1 MPRKSKSAIPDE
13 KKELLLNLI
22 EMYDIKTAADLQDA
36 LKDMLG
42 GTIQT
47 MLEQEINEQIKAKE
61 EADPEYNDSRN
72 GFKDKTLRSSM
83 GEIPIRV
90 PQDRNSDFEPKVVPK
105 YQRDISQ
112 IEGKIIAMYARGM
125 STRQISD
132 QIKDIYGFEVSEGLI
147 TEITNQLL
155 PEIEA
160 WQKRPLSGVYPIVF
174 IDAVVFNVRENNVI
188 RKQAAYIILGI
199 SEEGHK
205 EVLSITIGEA
215 ESAKF
220 WLSVL
225 NELKNRGLKD
235 IFVLCADGLS
245 GIKEAIAA
253 AYPMTEYQRCIV
265 HVVRNTLRYVA
276 DKDKKAFAK
285 DLKTIYHAPDEEQ
298 GYARMQAVT
307 EAWEKKYPGCMRR
320 WADNWDVISPMF
332 KFSAIV
338 RKIIY
343 TTNAIESLNSGY
355 RRLNRARSVF
365 PSGTALLKALYLA
378 TFELTK
384 KWTLPVRNWGMVHNE
399 LAIMYPGRMD

>member
-1 MPRKSKSAIPDE
+1 MSRKSKYAIPDE
-13 KKELLLNLI
+13 KKALLLNLI
-22 EMYDIKTAADLQDA
+22 ETYDIKTTTDLQDA
-36 LKDMLG
+36 LKDLLG

-47 MLEQEINEQIKAKE
+47 ILEQEIDTQINERE
-61 EADPEYNDSRN
+61 TEDPEYNDSRN
-72 GFKDKTLRSSM
+72 GYKDKTLYSTM
-83 GEIPIRV
+83 GEIPIQV

-105 YQRDISQ
+105 YQRDISE

-132 QIKDIYGFEVSEGLI
+132 QIQDIYGFEVSEGLV
-147 TEITNQLL
+147 TGITNKLL

-160 WQKRPLSGVYPIVF
+160 WQKRPLSSVYPIMF

-188 RKQAAYIILGI
+188 RKQAAYIILGV

-225 NELKNRGLKD
+225 NELKNRGVKD

-245 GIKEAIAA
+245 GIKEAIAV

-265 HVVRNTLRYVA
+265 HVVRNTLKYVA
-276 DKDKKAFAK
+276 DKDKKAFAN
-285 DLKTIYHAPDEEQ
+285 DLRTIYQAPNEEQ
-298 GYARMQAVT
+298 GYAHMQGVAQV
-307 EAWEKKYPGCMRR
+307 WEKKYPGCMRR
-320 WADNWDVISPMF
+320 WNDNWDVISPMF
-332 KFSAIV
+332 KFSQTV
-338 RKIIY
+338 RQVIY

-355 RRLNRARSVF
+355 RRLNRAALK
-365 PSGTALLKALYLA
+365 TALQ
-378 TFELTK
+378 
-384 KWTLPVRNWGMVHNE
+384 
-399 LAIMYPGRMD
+399 IQRMDSPSARWIAADALRELQSPAVQGRLSRLLED